1 MNKDASKAYYT
12 ITEVSKNLNLPS
24 HVMRFWETKFSR
36 LKPMKRSGGRRYY
49 QRKDIEILEQIKE
62 LLYIK
67 GFTIKGAQKLI
78 GTKSNINDE
87 KNQKLYPL
95 NNNDIDKIKLVYS
108 KLSQIEEKI
117 DNILKST

>member
-49 QRKDIEILEQIKE
+49 QRKDIEILEHIKE
-62 LLYIK
+62 LLYNK

-78 GTKSNINDE
+78 STKSNINDE

-95 NNNDIDKIKLVYS
+95 NNDDIDKIKVVYS

-117 DNILKST
+117 DKILKST

>member
-95 NNNDIDKIKLVYS
+95 NNDDIDKIKVVYS

>member
-87 KNQKLYPL
+87 KNQKLHTL
-95 NNNDIDKIKLVYS
+95 NNDDIDKIKVVYS

>member
-24 HVMRFWETKFSR
+24 HVMRFWETKFSQ

-49 QRKDIEILEQIKE
+49 QRKDIEILEHIKE
-62 LLYIK
+62 LLYNK

-95 NNNDIDKIKLVYS
+95 NNDDIDKIKVVYS

>member
-87 KNQKLYPL
+87 KNQKLHTL
-95 NNNDIDKIKLVYS
+95 NNDDIDKIKVVYS
-108 KLSQIEEKI
+108 KLSQIEDKI

>member
-24 HVMRFWETKFSR
+24 HVMRFWETKFSQ

-49 QRKDIEILEQIKE
+49 QRKDIEILEHIKE
-62 LLYIK
+62 LLYNK

-78 GTKSNINDE
+78 STKSNINDE

-108 KLSQIEEKI
+108 KLSQIEDKI

>member
-95 NNNDIDKIKLVYS
+95 NNDDIDKIKVVYS
-108 KLSQIEEKI
+108 KLSQIEDKI

>member
-78 GTKSNINDE
+78 STKSNINDE

>member
-95 NNNDIDKIKLVYS
+95 NNDDIDKIKLVYS
-108 KLSQIEEKI
+108 KLSQIEDKI

>member
-78 GTKSNINDE
+78 STKSNINDE

-95 NNNDIDKIKLVYS
+95 NNDDIDKIKVVYS
-108 KLSQIEEKI
+108 KEIFSP
-117 DNILKST
+117 